1 MERCVYAEQ
10 PAALE
15 VLFLDRMKKN
25 EIILFGCMKNSL
37 PCRDQ
42 INCD

>member
-10 PAALE
+10 LAAWK

>member
-1 MERCVYAEQ
+1 MKRMVYAGLS
-10 PAALE
+10 ASRKG
-15 VLFLDRMKKN
+15 LFLNRMKKN

-42 INCD
+42 INGG

>member
-1 MERCVYAEQ
+1 MERLIYPDCSMSRKG
-10 PAALE
+10 
-15 VLFLDRMKKN
+15 LFPNRMKKN

-37 PCRDQ
+37 PCKDQ

>member
-1 MERCVYAEQ
+1 MDGFVYPDQ
-10 PAALE
+10 S
-15 VLFLDRMKKN
+15 VSRMRLFLNRMKKN

>member
-1 MERCVYAEQ
+1 MERLIYADRL
-10 PAALE
+10 ASWKG
-15 VLFLDRMKKN
+15 LFLDGMKKN
-25 EIILFGCMKNSL
+25 ETILFGCMKNSL

>member
-1 MERCVYAEQ
+1 MERLVYADLFA
-10 PAALE
+10 PWK
-15 VLFLDRMKKN
+15 VLFPNRMKKN
-25 EIILFGCMKNSL
+25 ETILFGCMKNSL

>member
-1 MERCVYAEQ
+1 MERFVSLDA
-10 PAALE
+10 PASRIR
-15 VLFLDRMKKN
+15 LFLNRMKKN
-25 EIILFGCMKNSL
+25 ETILFGCMKNSL

>member
-1 MERCVYAEQ
+1 MEGLIYADQ
-10 PAALE
+10 LAACQ
-15 VLFLDRMKKN
+15 VLFLNRMKKN
-25 EIILFGCMKNSL
+25 ETILFGCMKNSL

>member
-1 MERCVYAEQ
+1 MERIVYSDCSASREG
-10 PAALE
+10 
-15 VLFLDRMKKN
+15 LFLNRMKKN
-25 EIILFGCMKNSL
+25 ETILFGCMKNSL

>member
-1 MERCVYAEQ
+1 MERIVYSDFSA
-10 PAALE
+10 PHKG
-15 VLFLDRMKKN
+15 LFLNRMKKN
-25 EIILFGCMKNSL
+25 ETILFGCMKNSL

>member
-1 MERCVYAEQ
+1 MGRCVYADLS
-10 PAALE
+10 ASYKG
-15 VLFLDRMKKN
+15 LFLDRMKKN

>member
-1 MERCVYAEQ
+1 MKRFVYADGF
-10 PAALE
+10 ASCKG
-15 VLFLDRMKKN
+15 LFLNRMKKN

>member
-1 MERCVYAEQ
+1 MERLVYSDLSESCKG
-10 PAALE
+10 
-15 VLFLDRMKKN
+15 LFLDRMKKN